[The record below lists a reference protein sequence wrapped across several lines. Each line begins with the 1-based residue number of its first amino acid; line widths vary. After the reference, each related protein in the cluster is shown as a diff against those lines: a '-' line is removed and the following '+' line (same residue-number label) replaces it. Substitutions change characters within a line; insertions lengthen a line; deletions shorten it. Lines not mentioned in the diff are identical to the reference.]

1 MLKVDAGSMG
11 KLPGR
16 CLSCPGG
23 VERMLLLVYQPHIQL
38 QDGAP
43 KLCLLVYNPHKY
55 LLLLLLLLLFF

>member
-1 MLKVDAGSMG
+1 MLKVDAGSME
-11 KLPGR
+11 KLSGR

-43 KLCLLVYNPHKY
+43 PVMFVGL
-55 LLLLLLLLLFF
+55 